1 MKCKNCKYF
10 EENYQIQ
17 VIGINHP
24 RYWEQCVYCTQIE
37 KGALTE
43 EDLNIEC
50 QLEDNYY
57 E

>member
-17 VIGINHP
+17 VIGTNHP
-24 RYWEQCVYCTQIE
+24 IYWEKCVYCTQIE
-37 KGALTE
+37 KEALTE

-50 QLEDNYY
+50 QLED
-57 E
+57 EHE